1 MWTEFVFA
9 PGQGPQIFWAS
20 PVVNFL
26 LDYGLFLLKFGT
38 VVVGIAAVVFVIVM
52 LKVRSR
58 TAEEGHLEVKHVN
71 QKFDHAKLL
80 LESATLPKG
89 NFKKSAKAH
98 KEKQKKAEKSDAGD
112 KKRIFVINFKG
123 DIRADEVASLREEI
137 SALLTTAAKK
147 DEVLVV
153 LESGGGTVHGYGL
166 GASQLRRIRDKNI
179 TLTVAVDKV
188 AASGGYMMACVAN
201 RIIAAPFAII
211 GSIGVLAQLPN
222 FYRLLKKHDIDFEQ
236 ISAGKYK
243 RTLSL
248 FGENTEADREKLRAE
263 LEETHELFK
272 QFVRENREQVDVEA
286 ISTGEHWHG
295 QKALELGLVDT
306 LQTSDDYL
314 SEAAQSADIYEIRYA
329 RKKSIM
335 EKLFSSTAKLL
346 H

>member
-1 MWTEFVFA
+1 MWMEF
-9 PGQGPQIFWAS
+9 
-20 PVVNFL
+20 L
-26 LDYGLFLLKFGT
+26 YEYGLFLIKFGT
-38 VVVGIAAVVFVIVM
+38 VIGGVAAVAFLIVM
-52 LKVRSR
+52 LKMRSR
-58 TAEEGHLEVKHVN
+58 VAEEGHLEVKHIN
-71 QKFDHAKLL
+71 QKFDHAKLM
-80 LESATLPKG
+80 LEAATLPKG
-89 NFKKSAKAH
+89 IFKKSVKAH

-112 KKRIFVINFKG
+112 RKRIFVLNFRG

-137 SALLTTAAKK
+137 SAILTTAANQ
-147 DEVLVV
+147 DEVLVI

-166 GASQLRRIRDKNI
+166 GASQLRRIRDKSI
-179 TLTVAVDKV
+179 PLTVAVDKV

-211 GSIGVLAQLPN
+211 GSIGVLAQIPN
-222 FYRLLKKHDIDFEQ
+222 FHKLLKKHDIDFEQ
-236 ISAGKYK
+236 ISAGRYK

-295 QKALELGLVDT
+295 QKALELGLVDA

-314 SEAAQSADIYEIRYA
+314 SEAAKSTDIYEIRFA
-329 RKKSIM
+329 RKKPFVEKFFSSAA
-335 EKLFSSTAKLL
+335 KLFHHESSKL
-346 H
+346 